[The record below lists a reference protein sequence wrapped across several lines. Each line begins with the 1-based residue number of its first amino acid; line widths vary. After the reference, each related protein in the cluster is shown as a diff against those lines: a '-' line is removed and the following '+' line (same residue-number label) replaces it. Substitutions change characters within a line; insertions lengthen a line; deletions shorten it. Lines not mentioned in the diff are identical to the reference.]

1 MAEVNCRSIP
11 MGYKKRELWTCLKCE
26 MQYDGHSIMYH
37 NDPHAPHAH
46 ACPKCGGRVR
56 LFGYFLSKVTDAD

>member
-26 MQYDGHSIMYH
+26 MQYDGHSIMY
-37 NDPHAPHAH
+37 NQAPSNAGVPVH
-46 ACPKCGGRVR
+46 ACPKCGGRVSLEGFVEVR
-56 LFGYFLSKVTDAD
+56 DS